1 MNLTDA
7 EKAYN
12 AIKDQII
19 QLQLAPG
26 SVITETQL
34 MEQLGIGRTPI
45 REALKRLQ
53 AENLVVLS
61 PRRGMF
67 VSDIAITD
75 LAQLYELRVEL
86 EPLCARL
93 AAQRSKPEQLNQLRA
108 LAEEFKQH
116 TPSDNLNLI
125 ALDCRFHRLLAEASQ
140 NKYLRNELELLHNL
154 SVRIW
159 NLALDQAASEDVDVK
174 AHLEILAAIE
184 AGDPPRA
191 EETMRNHIQRFHRTI
206 KRYF

>member
-19 QLQLAPG
+19 QLQLEPG

-34 MEQLGIGRTPI
+34 MSHLGYGRTPI

-53 AENLVVLS
+53 AESLVVLS

-75 LAQLYELRVEL
+75 LIQLYELRLEL
-86 EPLCARL
+86 EPMCARL
-93 AAQRSKPEQLNQLRA
+93 AAQRIKPDQLAQLRA
-108 LAEEFKQH
+108 LAEDFKQH
-116 TPSDNLNLI
+116 VPSEKRALI
-125 ALDCRFHRLLAEASQ
+125 DLDCRFHSLLAEASQ
-140 NKYLRNELELLHNL
+140 NKFLKNELEHLHNL
-154 SVRIW
+154 SIRIW
-159 NLALDQAASEDVDVK
+159 NLALDNAASDEVDVE
-174 AHLEILAAIE
+174 AHLDILSAIE
-184 AGDPPRA
+184 AGDPQLA
-191 EETMRNHIQRFHRTI
+191 EETMLHHIQRFHQTI

>member
-19 QLQLAPG
+19 QLQLEPG

-34 MEQLGIGRTPI
+34 MDHLGIGRTPI

-67 VSDIAITD
+67 ISDIAITD
-75 LAQLYELRVEL
+75 LIQLYEMRLEL

-93 AAQRSKPEQLNQLRA
+93 AAQRIKPDQLVQLRA
-108 LAEEFKQH
+108 LADEFKQH
-116 TPSDNLNLI
+116 IPTEKKQLI
-125 ALDCRFHRLLAEASQ
+125 TLDCRFHSLLAEASQ
-140 NKYLRNELELLHNL
+140 NKFLKNELEHLHNL
-154 SVRIW
+154 SMRIW
-159 NLALDQAASEDVDVK
+159 NLALDSAASEEVNVE
-174 AHLEILAAIE
+174 AHLDILSAIE
-184 AGDPPRA
+184 AGDPRLA
-191 EETMRNHIQRFHRTI
+191 EETMLQHIQRFHQNI